1 VQEASISAF
10 GSEAA
15 FGAEAFVFA
24 ETPCAIVS
32 SSSTRSKGFVQH
44 AGVEEQGI
52 VYANDQVDH

>member
-1 VQEASISAF
+1 VQEANISA
-10 GSEAA
+10 GKDIKA
-15 FGAEAFVFA
+15 AEAFVFA

-32 SSSTRSKGFVQH
+32 SSSTRSKGFVQY